1 MFENE
6 DYIDDWERSY
16 IKDLK
21 DRSLLAWSDEEAF
34 DRYPKLQWLYNK
46 KLVHE
51 KFNPEEPV
59 QLVKPNMKVKKG
71 IRFPAFIKP
80 QWNLVGLGR
89 GARVVTKEHLEQFLC
104 LNKYES
110 YILTNK
116 FKGRHLS
123 VDCVVRDGRL
133 LDWFGFEG
141 LKDENGSF
149 TMFRSVKKVGPKSE
163 VRKIPFKKIKE
174 VCRASRLKRGVI
186 NIELI
191 GRNVCEV
198 HLRPSLQFFD
208 ICGGLIE
215 KLPGFMKG
223 DIWEPVYK
231 ESTVSV
237 IYRKP
242 VDMVPNITKK
252 LPRLSKNVRS
262 IQLCFEDGK
271 PLSQHIQDEFS
282 YRWLV
287 INGRNLYE
295 CNRMK
300 EKIEECIRWK
310 E

>member
-1 MFENE
+1 MYDLDE
-6 DYIDDWERSY
+6 YIDDWESKY
-16 IKDLK
+16 LKDLK
-21 DRSLLAWSDEEAF
+21 DRHLVAWSDEEAF

-46 KLVHE
+46 YVVH
-51 KFNPEEPV
+51 KRFNPLEPV
-59 QLVKPNMKVKKG
+59 HIVKSNMHVSSKMA
-71 IRFPAFIKP
+71 FPAFIKP
-80 QWNLVGLGR
+80 QWNLLGLGR
-89 GARVVTKEHLEQFLC
+89 GARKISKKELKDFR
-104 LNKYES
+104 S
-110 YILTNK
+110 YDHKEPFILTNV